1 MGRPRKNVSLDAQM
15 EQAEALVL
23 KKKEELDKAVEA
35 LKLLREKAEKAKQEQ
50 LLNAVAKSKWSYD
63 KILAFIQSDPE
74 EVDEK

>member
-50 LLNAVAKSKWSYD
+50 LLNAVAKSKWS
-63 KILAFIQSDPE
+63 
-74 EVDEK
+74 